1 MSLKQILLN
10 LCYRLAASPRY
21 REIKK
26 GVYEILEDETSH
38 RKHLFDSFMIFLV
51 LSTVMILVLEIKHQL
66 PPFVYL
72 YENIAVVIFII
83 EWLGRLWVSS
93 DAHVSI
99 IEEQQRY
106 ELEEIEPSLWMLIR
120 PAVQQKIRF
129 VLSPMSIID
138 LLAILPSYRPLRIL
152 RFFLLFRLFKIFRY
166 TQSIN
171 FLMRVFVEKRFEFF
185 TLLVLFAFMVFF
197 AATVI
202 FIFEGGGENPHVN
215 NFFDAIYWA
224 VVTITTVGF
233 GDITPHTL
241 EGRFV
246 TIFLIV
252 GGLGIIS
259 FVTSIITTSM
269 TEKLNEVKAH
279 HMMQE
284 AGKLKQ
290 FLLVC
295 GYSRMSEVLAETL
308 TQEGHKF
315 LILDTDESK
324 IAKALKKRYL
334 AMQADATDIALLRE
348 LQVGKKIKKAVVA
361 TEDDAINASI
371 ILSLKSIDPDIELF
385 TRANERKN
393 KSKLYL
399 AGAKEVI
406 FPYESASIA
415 AIEYLGKPVA
425 FDAIDN
431 ILLERHNPVIEEIEV
446 VGGMK
451 ICGEKLSRIGIKKYH
466 LKVMG
471 VIRGRENRKFYFH
484 PKADQFTLQEQ
495 DILLVIG
502 DFEDIAA
509 FKLRLFKG

>member
-1 MSLKQILLN
+1 MSLKHALLN

-26 GVYEILEDETSH
+26 STYEILEDETSH
-38 RKHLFDSFMIFLV
+38 KKHLFDYFMIFLV
-51 LSTVMILVLEIKHQL
+51 LSTVLILVLEIKHRL
-66 PPFVYL
+66 PPIVYL
-72 YENIAVVIFII
+72 YENIAVVIFIV

-106 ELEEIEPSLWMLIR
+106 ELEEIEPSIWMLIR
-120 PAVQQKIRF
+120 PALRQKMRF
-129 VLSPMSIID
+129 IFSPMSIID

-202 FIFEGGGENPHVN
+202 FIFEGGGENPNVN

-246 TIFLIV
+246 TIFLIA

-279 HMMQE
+279 HMLQE
-284 AGKLKQ
+284 TGKLKQ
-290 FLLVC
+290 FLLIC
-295 GYSRMSEVLAETL
+295 GYSRMSDVLAENL
-308 TQEGHKF
+308 IQEGQKF
-315 LILDTDESK
+315 LILDISETK
-324 IAKALKKRYL
+324 IADAVKKRYL

-348 LQVGKKIKKAVVA
+348 LQVEKKVKKAVVA
-361 TEDDAINASI
+361 TQDDAINASI
-371 ILSLKSIDPDIELF
+371 ILSLKSISPRIEIYA
-385 TRANERKN
+385 RANERKN
-393 KSKLYL
+393 KPKLYL

-431 ILLERHNPVIEEIEV
+431 ILLERHDPVIEEIEI
-446 VGGMK
+446 GKNMK
-451 ICGEKLSRIGIKKYH
+451 ICGQKLSRIGIKKYH

-471 VIRGRENRKFYFH
+471 VIRGKENRKFYFH
-484 PKADQFTLQEQ
+484 PRADRFTLQEQ

-502 DFEDIAA
+502 DFDEIAS
-509 FKLRLFKG
+509 FKLKIFKG